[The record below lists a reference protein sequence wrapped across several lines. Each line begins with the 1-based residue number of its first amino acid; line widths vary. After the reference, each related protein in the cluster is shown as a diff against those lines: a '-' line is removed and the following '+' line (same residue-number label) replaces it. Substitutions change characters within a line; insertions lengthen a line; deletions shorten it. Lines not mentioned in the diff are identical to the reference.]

1 MNVKN
6 ITPNKEF
13 NIIGNNKHNFSEYLI
28 KTIMII
34 CSSVAIAVTVGIIF
48 SLLFETI
55 HFFQKVSLSEFLF
68 GTKWSPQ
75 TALRSD
81 QVAADGSFGAIPL
94 ITGTLLIST
103 IAMCIATPLGL
114 FSAIYLSEYASKKTR
129 NIIKPLLEI
138 LAGIPTVVYGFFAAL
153 TVAPYYKVFRGNCWS
168 KCFIRK
174 RTSCW
179 IDYGHYDY
187 STYLFAFR

>member
-94 ITGTLLIST
+94 ITG
-103 IAMCIATPLGL
+103 
-114 FSAIYLSEYASKKTR
+114 
-129 NIIKPLLEI
+129 
-138 LAGIPTVVYGFFAAL
+138 
-153 TVAPYYKVFRGNCWS
+153 
-168 KCFIRK
+168 
-174 RTSCW
+174 
-179 IDYGHYDY
+179 HY
-187 STYLFAFR
+187 